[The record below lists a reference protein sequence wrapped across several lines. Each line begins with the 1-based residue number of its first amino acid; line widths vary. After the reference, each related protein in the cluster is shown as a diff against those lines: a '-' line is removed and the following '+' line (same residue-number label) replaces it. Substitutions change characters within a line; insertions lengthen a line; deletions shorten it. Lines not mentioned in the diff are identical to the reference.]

1 MSHKAIP
8 DASDEYCGTSYAA
21 KLLNLSVGSIQ
32 SLVEKNELRAWKTQG
47 GHRRISIQS
56 IYQYQNRASLAPKAP
71 SHPGKY
77 LKVMVVEDD
86 ANTRAMYQASFDQW
100 DVPIDA
106 NVVESAIEALLDLPV
121 VNPHVLITD
130 LRMPGIDGVQMLR
143 QLSTHPQFAHVE
155 VIVVTGLT
163 VQEIEHYGDLP
174 AGTQV
179 LHKPV
184 DMGWLKGYLQAMLSL
199 RSSQKRQPQ
208 VTDTADW
215 ALQISF
221 ESGFLPASAGFFLP
235 FWADLCAFLEAATL
249 AVLKTHG

>member
-56 IYQYQNRASLAPKAP
+56 IYQYQNRASLSPK
-71 SHPGKY
+71 SNSQPGKY
-77 LKVMVVEDD
+77 LRVMVVEDD
-86 ANTRAMYQASFDQW
+86 AHTRAMYQASFDQW

-106 NVVESAIEALLDLPV
+106 SLVSSAIEALLDLPV

-143 QLSTHPQFAHVE
+143 RLNAHPQFAHVQ
-155 VIVVTGLT
+155 VIVITGLN
-163 VQEIEHYGDLP
+163 QHDIAQYGDLP
-174 AGTQV
+174 TGTQV
-179 LHKPV
+179 LYKPV

-199 RSSQKRQPQ
+199 RAHPKKQAQ
-208 VTDTADW
+208 VVD
-215 ALQISF
+215 
-221 ESGFLPASAGFFLP
+221 
-235 FWADLCAFLEAATL
+235 AAQ
-249 AVLKTHG
+249 